1 MKLSMPKMP
10 KMPSMSNM
18 PKMDKLMND
27 KNVLYV
33 VFVIA
38 ILNVVGYLMAQNTEA
53 VAFFLIIGF
62 LSTYFSKNM
71 TIVLVI
77 AIVSTSI
84 FVSSKSRF
92 VKEGM
97 STQKKG
103 DSEKKGQDK
112 KDNVLASA
120 SKKPVAKHGEDETEP
135 EGVASDMNPAKK
147 PNKLDYAGTL
157 EKAYENLQNHVGK
170 DGIEGLT
177 GQTKTLLEQQKNLMD
192 NIQGMEPFI
201 KTAESFMNNM
211 DFSKLEGLGGMLSKF
226 TGTKEEDKA

>member
-10 KMPSMSNM
+10 KMPKMPSM
-18 PKMDKLMND
+18 PKMDKLLND

-33 VFVIA
+33 VFVLA

-71 TIVLVI
+71 TIVLLV
-77 AIVSTSI
+77 AIVTTSI

-97 STQKKG
+97 SSQKKG
-103 DSEKKGQDK
+103 EDAKKGQEKREDVLTAPK
-112 KDNVLASA
+112 KE
-120 SKKPVAKHGEDETEP
+120 VAEHSEDEP
-135 EGVASDMNPAKK
+135 KGVTSDMTPGKK

-157 EKAYENLQNHVGK
+157 EKAYENLQNQVGEGGVK
-170 DGIEGLT
+170 GLT
-177 GQTKTLLEQQKNLMD
+177 ESTTTLLEQQKNLMD
-192 NIQGMEPFI
+192 NIKGMEPFLN
-201 KTAESFMNNM
+201 TAQSFMNNM
-211 DFSKLEGLGGMLSKF
+211 DLSKLEGLGGMLSNF
-226 TGTKEEDKA
+226 TGTKEEKA

>member
-10 KMPSMSNM
+10 KMPN
-18 PKMDKLMND
+18 MDKLMND
-27 KNVLYV
+27 KNVLYL

-62 LSTYFSKNM
+62 LTTYFSKNM
-71 TIVLVI
+71 TIVLLV
-77 AIVSTSI
+77 AIVTTSI

-97 STQKKG
+97 SNQKK
-103 DSEKKGQDK
+103 DEDDKKGQEKRDEVLTAPK
-112 KDNVLASA
+112 K
-120 SKKPVAKHGEDETEP
+120 KVAEHSDDEP
-135 EGVASDMNPAKK
+135 EGLTSDMNTAKK

-157 EKAYENLQNHVGK
+157 EKAYENLQNQVGEG
-170 DGIEGLT
+170 GIEGLT
-177 GQTKTLLEQQKNLMD
+177 GQTKTLLEQQKKLMD

-211 DFSKLEGLGGMLSKF
+211 DLSTLEGLGGMLSKF
-226 TGTKEEDKA
+226 TGKKE

>member
-1 MKLSMPKMP
+1 MKLSMPKMPKMP

-18 PKMDKLMND
+18 PKMDKLLND

-38 ILNVVGYLMAQNTEA
+38 ILNVVGYLMVQNIEA
-53 VAFFLIIGF
+53 VAFFLVIGF

-71 TIVLVI
+71 TIVLLV

-103 DSEKKGQDK
+103 EGEKEGKEKKDK
-112 KDNVLASA
+112 TLA
-120 SKKPVAKHGEDETEP
+120 SKKPVAEHSEDEP
-135 EGVASDMNPAKK
+135 EGLTSDMSPGKK

-157 EKAYENLQNHVGK
+157 EKAYENLQNHVGEG
-170 DGIEGLT
+170 GIEGLT

-192 NIQGMEPFI
+192 NIKGMEPFLN
-201 KTAESFMNNM
+201 TAQSFMNNM
-211 DFSKLEGLGGMLSKF
+211 DLSKLEGLGGMLSKF
-226 TGTKEEDKA
+226 TGAKE

>member
-10 KMPSMSNM
+10 KMPN
-18 PKMDKLMND
+18 MDKLMND
-27 KNVLYV
+27 KNVLYL

-62 LSTYFSKNM
+62 LTTYFSKNM
-71 TIVLVI
+71 TIVLLV
-77 AIVSTSI
+77 AIVTTSI

-103 DSEKKGQDK
+103 EDVKKGQEK
-112 KDNVLASA
+112 
-120 SKKPVAKHGEDETEP
+120 GEDVLTAPKKKVAEHSEDEP
-135 EGVASDMNPAKK
+135 EGVTSDMTPGKK

-157 EKAYENLQNHVGK
+157 EKAYENLQNHIGEGGVK
-170 DGIEGLT
+170 GLT
-177 GQTKTLLEQQKNLMD
+177 ESTTTLLEQQKNLMD
-192 NIQGMEPFI
+192 NIKGMEPFLN
-201 KTAESFMNNM
+201 TAQSFMNNM
-211 DFSKLEGLGGMLSKF
+211 DLSKLEGLGGMLSKF
-226 TGTKEEDKA
+226 TGTKEEKA

>member
-10 KMPSMSNM
+10 KMPN
-18 PKMDKLMND
+18 MDKLMND
-27 KNVLYV
+27 KNVLYL

-62 LSTYFSKNM
+62 LTTYFSKNM
-71 TIVLVI
+71 TIVLLV
-77 AIVSTSI
+77 AIVTTSI

-97 STQKKG
+97 SNQKK
-103 DSEKKGQDK
+103 DEDVKKGQEKRDEVLTAPK
-112 KDNVLASA
+112 K
-120 SKKPVAKHGEDETEP
+120 KVAEHSEDEP
-135 EGVASDMNPAKK
+135 EGVTSDMNTAKK

-157 EKAYENLQNHVGK
+157 EKAYENLQNQVGEG
-170 DGIEGLT
+170 GIEGLT
-177 GQTKTLLEQQKNLMD
+177 GQTKTLLEQQKKLMD

-211 DFSKLEGLGGMLSKF
+211 DLSTLEGLGGMLSKF
-226 TGTKEEDKA
+226 TGKKE

>member
-1 MKLSMPKMP
+1 MKLSMPKMPKMP

-18 PKMDKLMND
+18 PKMDKLLND

-38 ILNVVGYLMAQNTEA
+38 ILNVVGYLMVQNTEA
-53 VAFFLIIGF
+53 VAFFLVIGF

-71 TIVLVI
+71 TIVLLV

-97 STQKKG
+97 STQKKDDG
-103 DSEKKGQDK
+103 EKEGKVK
-112 KDNVLASA
+112 KEKTLAA
-120 SKKPVAKHGEDETEP
+120 SKKPVDDHSEDEP
-135 EGVASDMNPAKK
+135 EGLTSDMTPGKK

-157 EKAYENLQNHVGK
+157 EKAYENLQNHVGEG
-170 DGIEGLT
+170 GIEGLT

-192 NIQGMEPFI
+192 NIKGMEPFLN
-201 KTAESFMNNM
+201 TAQSFMNNM
-211 DFSKLEGLGGMLSKF
+211 DLSKLEGLGGMLSKF
-226 TGTKEEDKA
+226 TGTKE

>member
-10 KMPSMSNM
+10 KMPSM
-18 PKMDKLMND
+18 PKMDKLLND

-33 VFVIA
+33 VFVLA
-38 ILNVVGYLMAQNTEA
+38 ILNVVGYLMVQNTEA
-53 VAFFLIIGF
+53 VAFFLVIGF

-71 TIVLVI
+71 TIVLLV

-92 VKEGM
+92 LKEGM

-103 DSEKKGQDK
+103 EGEKEGKVK
-112 KDNVLASA
+112 KEKTLDA
-120 SKKPVAKHGEDETEP
+120 SKKPVDDHSEDEP
-135 EGVASDMNPAKK
+135 EGLTSDMTSGKK
-147 PNKLDYAGTL
+147 PNKLDYAGTI
-157 EKAYENLQNHVGK
+157 EKAYEKLQNQVGEG
-170 DGIEGLT
+170 GIEGLT
-177 GQTKTLLEQQKNLMD
+177 GQTKNLLDTQKKLMD

-226 TGTKEEDKA
+226 TGKKEEKA

>member
-1 MKLSMPKMP
+1 MKLSMPKMPKMP

-18 PKMDKLMND
+18 PKMDKLLND

-38 ILNVVGYLMAQNTEA
+38 ILNVVGYLMVQNTEA
-53 VAFFLIIGF
+53 VAFFLVIGF

-71 TIVLVI
+71 TIVLLV

-92 VKEGM
+92 VKEGKV
-97 STQKKG
+97 KK
-103 DSEKKGQDK
+103 EKT
-112 KDNVLASA
+112 LAA
-120 SKKPVAKHGEDETEP
+120 SKKPVDDHSEDEP
-135 EGVASDMNPAKK
+135 EGLTSDMTPGKK

-157 EKAYENLQNHVGK
+157 EKAYENLQNHVGEG
-170 DGIEGLT
+170 GIEGLT

-192 NIQGMEPFI
+192 NIKGMEPFLN
-201 KTAESFMNNM
+201 TAQSFMNNM
-211 DFSKLEGLGGMLSKF
+211 DLSKLEGLGGMLSKF
-226 TGTKEEDKA
+226 TGTKE

>member
-10 KMPSMSNM
+10 KMPSMPSMPNM
-18 PKMDKLMND
+18 PKMDKLLND

-38 ILNVVGYLMAQNTEA
+38 ILNIVGYLMSQNTEA
-53 VAFFLIIGF
+53 VAFFLVIGF

-71 TIVLVI
+71 TIVLLV
-77 AIVSTSI
+77 AIVTTSI

-103 DSEKKGQDK
+103 EVKKEST
-112 KDNVLASA
+112 LAP
-120 SKKPVAKHGEDETEP
+120 KKPVAGQGEDEP
-135 EGVASDMNPAKK
+135 EGVTSDMNPAKK

-157 EKAYENLQNHVGK
+157 EKAYENLQNHVGEG
-170 DGIEGLT
+170 GIEGLT

-192 NIQGMEPFI
+192 NIKGMEPFL
-201 KTAESFMNNM
+201 KTAESFMNNI
-211 DFSKLEGLGGMLSKF
+211 DLSKLEGLGGMLSKF
-226 TGTKEEDKA
+226 TGSKE

>member
-10 KMPSMSNM
+10 KMPKMPNMSNM
-18 PKMDKLMND
+18 PKMDKLLND

-38 ILNVVGYLMAQNTEA
+38 ILNIVGYLMSQNTEA
-53 VAFFLIIGF
+53 VAFFLVIGF

-71 TIVLVI
+71 TIVLLV
-77 AIVSTSI
+77 AIVTTSI

-103 DSEKKGQDK
+103 EVKKE
-112 KDNVLASA
+112 NTLAP
-120 SKKPVAKHGEDETEP
+120 KKPVAGQGEDEP
-135 EGVASDMNPAKK
+135 EGVTSDMNPAKK

-157 EKAYENLQNHVGK
+157 EKAYENLQNQVGEG
-170 DGIEGLT
+170 GIEGLT
-177 GQTKTLLEQQKNLMD
+177 AQTGTLLEQQKNLMD
-192 NIQGMEPFI
+192 NIKGMEPFL
-201 KTAESFMNNM
+201 KTAESFMNNI
-211 DFSKLEGLGGMLSKF
+211 DLSKLEGLGGMLSKF
-226 TGTKEEDKA
+226 TGSKE

>member
-10 KMPSMSNM
+10 KMPN
-18 PKMDKLMND
+18 MDKLMND
-27 KNVLYV
+27 KNVLYL

-62 LSTYFSKNM
+62 LTTYFSKNM
-71 TIVLVI
+71 TIVLLV
-77 AIVSTSI
+77 AIVTTSI

-97 STQKKG
+97 SNQKK
-103 DSEKKGQDK
+103 DEDVKKGQEKRDEVLTAPK
-112 KDNVLASA
+112 K
-120 SKKPVAKHGEDETEP
+120 KVAEHSDDEP
-135 EGVASDMNPAKK
+135 EGVTSDMNTAKK

-157 EKAYENLQNHVGK
+157 EKAYENLQNHVGEG
-170 DGIEGLT
+170 GIEGLT
-177 GQTKTLLEQQKNLMD
+177 GQTKTLLEQQKKLMD

-211 DFSKLEGLGGMLSKF
+211 DLSTLEGLGGMLSKF
-226 TGTKEEDKA
+226 TGKKE

>member
-1 MKLSMPKMP
+1 MYQFFLLLVYIVMKLSMPKMP
-10 KMPSMSNM
+10 KMPN
-18 PKMDKLMND
+18 MDKLMND
-27 KNVLYV
+27 KNVLYL

-62 LSTYFSKNM
+62 LTTYFSKNM
-71 TIVLVI
+71 TIVLLV
-77 AIVSTSI
+77 AIVTTSI

-97 STQKKG
+97 SNQKK
-103 DSEKKGQDK
+103 DEDDKKGQEKRDEVLTAPK
-112 KDNVLASA
+112 K
-120 SKKPVAKHGEDETEP
+120 KVAEHSDDEP
-135 EGVASDMNPAKK
+135 EGLTSDMNTAKK

-157 EKAYENLQNHVGK
+157 EKAYENLQNQVGEG
-170 DGIEGLT
+170 GIEGLT
-177 GQTKTLLEQQKNLMD
+177 GQTKTLLEQQKKLMD

-211 DFSKLEGLGGMLSKF
+211 DLSTLEGLGGMLSKF
-226 TGTKEEDKA
+226 TGKKE